1 MLLSWGASKH
11 NKMSNE
17 NKPGILLKEEEQF
30 SGLQKEVIFEKIYSK
45 YHSRVCSF
53 LTRKIGN
60 PEDALDLAQEVYM
73 IFYRRMEKL
82 NINHPRLESWLYRVG
97 QNLSYGYNRKKANRL
112 TNSMG
117 DTDFANEKSDSVI
130 DLQKKEMYSQLND
143 FLNSLTDRE
152 RSIFVLHKIEKIKY
166 NDLMAIFNIS
176 PRTLKRM
183 ISSVLQKL
191 RNSSVIDQPDFEI

>member
-1 MLLSWGASKH
+1 MDTESRSR
-11 NKMSNE
+11 
-17 NKPGILLKEEEQF
+17 ITLKEEEQF

-97 QNLSYGYNRKKANRL
+97 QNLSYGYNRKKVNRL
-112 TNSMG
+112 TNNMG
-117 DTDFANEKSDSVI
+117 DSDFANEKSDSVV

-191 RNSSVIDQPDFEI
+191 RSSSVIDQPDFEI

>member
-1 MLLSWGASKH
+1 M
-11 NKMSNE
+11 
-17 NKPGILLKEEEQF
+17 KEEEQF

-117 DTDFANEKSDSVI
+117 DTDLANEKSDSVL

>member
-1 MLLSWGASKH
+1 
-11 NKMSNE
+11 MSDE
-17 NKPGILLKEEEQF
+17 NKSGILLKEEEQF
-30 SGLQKEVIFEKIYSK
+30 SVLQKEVIFEKIYSK

-117 DTDFANEKSDSVI
+117 DTDFANEKSDSVL

-191 RNSSVIDQPDFEI
+191 RNSSIIDQPDFEI

>member
-1 MLLSWGASKH
+1 
-11 NKMSNE
+11 
-17 NKPGILLKEEEQF
+17 
-30 SGLQKEVIFEKIYSK
+30 
-45 YHSRVCSF
+45 
-53 LTRKIGN
+53 
-60 PEDALDLAQEVYM
+60 
-73 IFYRRMEKL
+73 
-82 NINHPRLESWLYRVG
+82 
-97 QNLSYGYNRKKANRL
+97 
-112 TNSMG
+112 MG

-191 RNSSVIDQPDFEI
+191 QNSSVIDQPDFEI

>member
-1 MLLSWGASKH
+1 MSKQY
-11 NKMSNE
+11 KMDTESRSR
-17 NKPGILLKEEEQF
+17 ITLKEEEQF

-97 QNLSYGYNRKKANRL
+97 QNLSYGYNRKKVNRL
-112 TNSMG
+112 TNNMG
-117 DTDFANEKSDSVI
+117 DSDFANEKSDSVV

-191 RNSSVIDQPDFEI
+191 RSSSVIDQPDFEI

>member
-1 MLLSWGASKH
+1 M
-11 NKMSNE
+11 NNE

-117 DTDFANEKSDSVI
+117 DTDFANEKSDSVL

>member
-1 MLLSWGASKH
+1 
-11 NKMSNE
+11 MSNE

-117 DTDFANEKSDSVI
+117 DTDFANEKSDSVL

>member
-1 MLLSWGASKH
+1 
-11 NKMSNE
+11 MSNE

-117 DTDFANEKSDSVI
+117 DKDFANEKSDSVL

>member
-1 MLLSWGASKH
+1 M
-11 NKMSNE
+11 NNE
-17 NKPGILLKEEEQF
+17 NKPGILLKKEEQF

-117 DTDFANEKSDSVI
+117 DTDFANEKSDSVL